1 MLKKLF
7 SLTSKT
13 IVLYVFYKMFL
24 KKLLRVLYHQFH
36 PSCPLLKYKTGG
48 IAANLL
54 LKCNSLQQPYQ
65 PKFQW
70 SFGLLSTL
78 IYPYVVKY
86 RQAKASFHPPKYHRT
101 TYQLPIFNNKPNESN
116 GITTASNATHTD
128 EIDSMLPKVGSSWSS
143 RRKSHAATKKED
155 DKINL
160 DLEREKEWLQC
171 EIAREENRT
180 RQLKAKRAGVT
191 IGDTATSTAT
201 AAASSFVTC
210 CPDIVPSGE
219 VSIDWTG
226 ATEQEAEAIY
236 IIVPGLT
243 GSSKEYYILSL
254 INYLQRKN
262 QTKTIRIGA
271 YNPRGRGGNK
281 VTSNFLYSAGYTVD
295 LRRVLQQVHDT
306 VANDR
311 PIILIGF
318 SLGANVVSKLLGE
331 LGQEG
336 KNNLIN
342 GAVVCS
348 PPIDLLSMSN
358 YLTNGGI
365 IASILDKALVHN
377 CNKQLS
383 NDPNFKESIQ
393 NNRPTSMA
401 ELDGQIIAPM
411 MGCQN
416 ASHYYRVASSGLWLH
431 QINVPTLFVLP
442 QDDPIIDGTR
452 VRHDDFCTN
461 PYLMG
466 VMLQSGGHSM
476 DLPFGSTD
484 ETWFGKVV
492 VDFSNA
498 VRSIT

>member
-1 MLKKLF
+1 ML
-7 SLTSKT
+7 
-13 IVLYVFYKMFL
+13 
-24 KKLLRVLYHQFH
+24 
-36 PSCPLLKYKTGG
+36 
-48 IAANLL
+48 
-54 LKCNSLQQPYQ
+54 
-65 PKFQW
+65 
-70 SFGLLSTL
+70 
-78 IYPYVVKY
+78 
-86 RQAKASFHPPKYHRT
+86 
-101 TYQLPIFNNKPNESN
+101 
-116 GITTASNATHTD
+116 D
-128 EIDSMLPKVGSSWSS
+128 KVGSSWSS

-160 DLEREKEWLQC
+160 DLEREREWLQR
-171 EIAREENRT
+171 EIAREENRM
-180 RQLKAKRAGVT
+180 RQLKAKQ
-191 IGDTATSTAT
+191 ATSTAT